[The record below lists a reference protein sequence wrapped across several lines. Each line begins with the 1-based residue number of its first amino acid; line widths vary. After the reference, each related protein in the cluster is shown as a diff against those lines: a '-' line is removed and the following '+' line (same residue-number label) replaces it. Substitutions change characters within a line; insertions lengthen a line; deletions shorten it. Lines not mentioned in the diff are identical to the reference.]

1 MSQVC
6 AFFAISRVAGGRDLS
21 PILNAA
27 SAENHGAS
35 CWTKIVFEATI
46 HPDMAQE
53 WFVDLYDDF
62 RMRTGFGSV
71 SQEQTGREVDFLWD
85 VLSLAPGSTVLDL
98 FCGAGR
104 HSIELTRR
112 GCVTTGIELN
122 AGYIEMA
129 RKNAAMPAQFV
140 VGDVRYENFGSG
152 FDACIIMFHSFGYFA
167 DAEERLVLKK
177 VYDAL
182 RNGGRFL
189 IEILNRD
196 WLLKNF
202 NERAEKVVDEMR
214 VVETRRFDALSSR
227 NHFRI
232 ERHSP
237 TGMIVKQGA
246 WRLYSPHEIKNI
258 AEDVG
263 FRLLQAYSSLA
274 KEPLTKDTRLM
285 RLVFQRA

>member
-1 MSQVC
+1 M
-6 AFFAISRVAGGRDLS
+6 
-21 PILNAA
+21 
-27 SAENHGAS
+27 
-35 CWTKIVFEATI
+35 T
-46 HPDMAQE
+46 QE

-71 SQEQTGREVDFLWD
+71 SPERTGKEVDFLWD
-85 VLSLAPGSTVLDL
+85 VLSLAPGSKVLDL

-104 HSIELTRR
+104 HSLELTRR
-112 GCVTTGIELN
+112 GCGTTGIELN
-122 AGYIEMA
+122 ANYVEIA
-129 RKNAAMPAQFV
+129 RKNAPVSAQFV
-140 VGDVRYENFGSG
+140 VGDVRHVNFGSD

-167 DAEERLVLKK
+167 DAEEHLVLAK

-182 RNGGRFL
+182 RKGGRFL

-202 NERAEKVVDEMR
+202 SARAEKMVDEVR
-214 VVETRRFDALSSR
+214 VVETRSFDVLSSR

-237 TGMIVKQGA
+237 TGVIVKEGA
-246 WRLYSPHEIKNI
+246 WRLYSPDEMKSILEGI
-258 AEDVG
+258 G
-263 FRLLQAYSSLA
+263 FRFLQAYSSIT

-285 RLVFQRA
+285 RLLFERV